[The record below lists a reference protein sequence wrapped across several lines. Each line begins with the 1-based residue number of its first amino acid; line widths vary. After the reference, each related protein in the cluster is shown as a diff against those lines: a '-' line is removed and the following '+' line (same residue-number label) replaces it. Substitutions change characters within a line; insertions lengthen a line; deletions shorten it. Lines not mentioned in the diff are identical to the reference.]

1 MGHARALL
9 GIRDAKV
16 QIAMADEVLR
26 QGMSVRAL
34 EAQVREQLLGAN
46 GETDPKGANKAKKP
60 VQRAAWLKEI
70 EETLTDNLST
80 PVGVRFGRKKSVI
93 QIECAGREEFERIYS
108 RLKEC

>member
-9 GIRDAKV
+9 GIRDVKV
-16 QIAMADEVLR
+16 QIAMADEALR

-34 EAQVREQLLGAN
+34 EALVREQLLGEN
-46 GETDPKGANKAKKP
+46 KESDPAGSGKAKKP
-60 VQRAAWLKEI
+60 GQRAAWLKEI

-80 PVGVRFGRKKSVI
+80 TVGVRFGRKKSVI